1 MSMWRSVRWREAAVV
16 LGVVLL
22 VLSSGVGAA
31 EEHHGRTFLDTAKDA
46 GFMEVVLLL
55 VSVAGF
61 ALALQ
66 ALVTLR
72 THLMRPP
79 ELAAELRNLTEEGN
93 VEGAFDAAQGDASLL
108 GQIALA
114 VLSNAQNGKEAM
126 EGAMNDSAAV
136 EGNKLMNKI
145 GTLNLIAAI
154 APMLG
159 LTGTT
164 VGMIETFATMS
175 AGGAEV
181 TADKMARGISIAL
194 ICTFTGLMVAIPL
207 LVIAFFLKARITQV
221 MFEISND
228 CNEMIRVILGGGGE
242 PAAAEGEAEA

>member
-1 MSMWRSVRWREAAVV
+1 MSMWRSMRWREAAVV
-16 LGVVLL
+16 LGLVLL
-22 VLSSGVGAA
+22 VVSSSVWAG
-31 EEHHGRTFLDTAKDA
+31 EEKHTRTMLDAAKDA
-46 GFMEVVLLL
+46 GFMEYILLL
-55 VSVAGF
+55 VSIAGF

-72 THLMRPP
+72 AHLMRPP

-108 GQIALA
+108 GQIALS

-126 EGAMNDSAAV
+126 EGAMADTAAV

-164 VGMIETFATMS
+164 VGMIETFSVMGM
-175 AGGAEV
+175 GGAEV

-207 LVIAFFLKARITQV
+207 LVIAFFLKARMTQV
-221 MFEISND
+221 MYEINND
-228 CNEMIRVILGGGGE
+228 CNEMIRVILGGGE
-242 PAAAEGEAEA
+242 PAPAEGEA

>member
-1 MSMWRSVRWREAAVV
+1 MSMWRSIRWREAAVL
-16 LGVVLL
+16 LGVALLAMNGSVL
-22 VLSSGVGAA
+22 A
-31 EEHHGRTFLDTAKDA
+31 EEVKHTRTFLDTAKDA
-46 GFMEVVLLL
+46 GFMEAILIVV
-55 VSVAGF
+55 SIAGF

-72 THLMRPP
+72 AHLMRPP
-79 ELAAELRNLTEEGN
+79 ELAAELRNLVEEGN

-108 GQIALA
+108 GQMALA
-114 VLSNAQNGKEAM
+114 VLSNAQNGKDAM
-126 EGAMNDSAAV
+126 EGAMNDAGAV
-136 EGNKLMNKI
+136 ESNKLMNRI

-207 LVIAFFLKARITQV
+207 LVIAFFLKSRVTQV
-221 MFEISND
+221 IFEINND
-228 CNEMIRVILGGGGE
+228 CNEMTRVILGGGE
-242 PAAAEGEAEA
+242 PQAAEG